1 MGTLLRIGQL
11 AERAGVSADTI
22 RHYDR
27 LGLLP
32 RTSRRS
38 GGYRLFPVS
47 VVQRVVLIRHAV
59 RVGISL
65 RQLVTFLRAREA
77 GGAPCHDVRAT
88 AAQILDAVDM
98 QIADLTA
105 RRDALRAMLNDWD
118 HRLAKTPQNRPA
130 HLLDALTVDAAG
142 AVRQKGANLKRRR

>member
-1 MGTLLRIGQL
+1 MRSPAT
-11 AERAGVSADTI
+11 AGPRPKLPNVNTEELGN
-22 RHYDR
+22 
-27 LGLLP
+27 LGL
-32 RTSRRS
+32 S
-38 GGYRLFPVS
+38 
-47 VVQRVVLIRHAV
+47 Q
-59 RVGISL
+59 
-65 RQLVTFLRAREA
+65 
-77 GGAPCHDVRAT
+77 
-88 AAQILDAVDM
+88 